1 MPFITSKISQK
12 ITKEQEL
19 ELKKG
24 LGKAIELVP
33 GKSENV
39 LFTLFEDD
47 VHMYLRGDD
56 SEPLAFIQVA
66 IFGTENHVGYP
77 QLTKQISTLFNR
89 VLGIKADHMYIDYED
104 ITSWGVQG
112 QFVDRRQFY

>member
-1 MPFITSKISQK
+1 MPFITSKISKK
-12 ITKEQEL
+12 ITHEEEI

-24 LGKAIELVP
+24 LGKAIESVP
-33 GKSENV
+33 GKNEDV

-47 VHMYLRGDD
+47 VHMYLRGDN

-66 IFGTENHVGYP
+66 IFGTENHIGYDK
-77 QLTKQISTLFNR
+77 LTKQISDLFGR
-89 VLGIKADHMYIDYED
+89 VLGIKPANMYIDYED

-112 QFVDRRQFY
+112 MFVDRRQFL